1 MEREDAR
8 VLLFSPLAGL
18 LARELLHVGG
28 QTGHLVGRELHL
40 EAGVL
45 GEQVVAE
52 LYAESGELFVDLF
65 KLLLLR
71 GREQCPGPHEPLVSL
86 FREP

>member
-1 MEREDAR
+1 MRFTAS
-8 VLLFSPLAGL
+8 VLA
-18 LARELLHVGG
+18 ADWI
-28 QTGHLVGRELHL
+28 
-40 EAGVL
+40 EAGTPCQVFL
-45 GEQVVAE
+45 FVDYQRKGVVVGEQVVAE
-52 LYAESGELFVDLF
+52 LYAESGELLVDLF